1 MSDLKPMFDRD
12 FINEETKE
20 RDILQIIKRLK
31 NLKDFLHKKLSLAE
45 QKTNLE

>member
-1 MSDLKPMFDRD
+1 MIELKPMFDRD

-31 NLKDFLHKKLSLAE
+31 NVKDFLHKKLTLVE
-45 QKTNLE
+45 